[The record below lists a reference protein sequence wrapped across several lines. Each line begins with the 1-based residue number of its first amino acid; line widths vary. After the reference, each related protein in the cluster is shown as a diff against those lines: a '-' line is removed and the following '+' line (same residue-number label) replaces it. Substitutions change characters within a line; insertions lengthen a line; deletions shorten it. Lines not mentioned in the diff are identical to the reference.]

1 MLNNI
6 NLKEIKNM
14 AVTLAKRGAKVSLA
28 KAASDAGITTPV
40 NHIYVGLRWDTNKY
54 SGGSDFDL
62 DSSVFLCRED
72 GKVRSENDFIFYN
85 NLTASGVQ
93 HMGDERTGGTEGDDE
108 KVNITLSEL
117 DPEITRIAFV
127 VTIHD
132 ADARG
137 QNFGQVENSG
147 LRIMDADSGVE
158 FINYELEEDSSTE
171 TAVVVGE
178 LYKRNGEWKFNAI
191 GSGFSGGLKAICNNF
206 GIDAE

>member
-1 MLNNI
+1 
-6 NLKEIKNM
+6 M
-14 AVTLAKRGAKVSLA
+14 AVTLAKRGSKVSLA
-28 KAASDAGITTPV
+28 KAAADAGVTNPV
-40 NHIYVGLRWDTNKY
+40 NRIYVGLRWDPCRY
-54 SGGSDFDL
+54 DGGFSFDL

-72 GKVRSENDFIFYN
+72 GKVRNENDFIFYN
-85 NLTASGVQ
+85 NLTAPGVQ

-108 KVNITLSEL
+108 QINITLSEL

-137 QNFGQVENSG
+137 QNFGQVEHSG
-147 LRIMDADSGVE
+147 LRIMDADSNIE

-191 GSGFSGGLKAICNNF
+191 GSGFSGGLTAICHNF
-206 GIDAE
+206 GIETE